1 MKIINISISGAIGKM
16 GTVLIKRVKNFR
28 HIKLISL
35 TDKKNSLYINKIK
48 VQKNSLLAFKNT
60 DVIIDFSKPESTMMI
75 LKIAKKLKK
84 KVVIGTT
91 GFSNK
96 QDIEIKKLSKKI
108 AIFKSGNMSY
118 GINLVLGITKILA
131 KKLSKKYQISIKDDH
146 HIKKVDYPSG
156 TALML
161 ANAIA
166 KGKNND
172 LDRIKGK
179 IILNKKGQPD
189 KNKINFYIKRKGKTI
204 GKHSVNFNNS
214 IEKIELK
221 HSAFSRNIFA
231 DGALNAALL
240 ISKKNKGL
248 FNMQDMLELK

>member
-1 MKIINISISGAIGKM
+1 MKIINISICGALGKM
-16 GTVLIKRVKNFR
+16 GTVLIKRIKNFKY
-28 HIKLISL
+28 IKLVSL
-35 TDKKNSLYINKIK
+35 TDNKNNLYFNKIK

-60 DVIIDFSKPESTMMI
+60 DVIIDFSKPKSTMMI

-91 GFSNK
+91 GFSKK

-118 GINLVLGITKILA
+118 GINLVLCITKILA
-131 KKLSKKYQISIKDDH
+131 KKLSKEYQITIKDDH

-166 KGKNND
+166 KEKNND
-172 LDRIKGK
+172 LDHIKGK
-179 IILNKKGQPD
+179 IFLNKRGKPA
-189 KNKINFYIKRKGKTI
+189 KNKINFFIKRKEI
-204 GKHSVNFNNS
+204 GRAHV
-214 IEKIELK
+214 
-221 HSAFSRNIFA
+221 
-231 DGALNAALL
+231 
-240 ISKKNKGL
+240 
-248 FNMQDMLELK
+248 